1 VSEKEREER
10 APASEERIAELEA
23 EVSRLKGEL
32 ASGASSDAK
41 RPAGPASPDENLA
54 PSRTK
59 MVLVAIGIAIVALAG
74 FALVFSALSSGF
86 DSLARKAA
94 TSFVPDEPGGGS
106 AAPKREEPKKAEP
119 ESPRVPGL

>member
-1 VSEKEREER
+1 MSEKPGEEHE
-10 APASEERIAELEA
+10 PKSEQRIAELEA

-32 ASGASSDAK
+32 AGGTAA
-41 RPAGPASPDENLA
+41 PEPGGPLRGEENLA

-59 MVLVAIGIAIVALAG
+59 MILVAIGIAIVALAG

-94 TSFVPDEPGGGS
+94 KTFSPDDPGAGS
-106 AAPKREEPKKAEP
+106 GSTPAQKKQAEP
-119 ESPRVPGL
+119 SLPRAPGL